1 MNTKQGKPET
11 YMFVEQ
17 EIKGPEEGRHLW
29 DNATWDLACRINM
42 GTLDPMI
49 QRTMEKG
56 PAHSKQSDFAYFTQL
71 VRANS
76 ALKTMPLSWW
86 LESNLFTLANA

>member
-1 MNTKQGKPET
+1 M
-11 YMFVEQ
+11 
-17 EIKGPEEGRHLW
+17 EE
-29 DNATWDLACRINM
+29 
-42 GTLDPMI
+42 
-49 QRTMEKG
+49 G